1 MRKTS
6 QHLNDEHMRLY
17 EWSGAGPG
25 ITLNLP
31 ARSKRSHPW
40 HASNAVLAVMTTL
53 LILNGCDSKA
63 SSAGAPYG
71 VDQAT
76 PTAKGGKGPLYDE
89 LGAEPAQAEPVAPA
103 ASGTSEPAVEKSELP
118 GDARQN
124 RERTLP
130 A

>member
-31 ARSKRSHPW
+31 PRSKRSHPW
-40 HASNAVLAVMTTL
+40 HASNAVLAVMTSL

-63 SSAGAPYG
+63 SSAGAPSG
-71 VDQAT
+71 VDPAT
-76 PTAKGGKGPLYDE
+76 RSAKGGKGPLYDE
-89 LGAEPAQAEPVAPA
+89 LGAQPAQAEPVAPA
-103 ASGTSEPAVEKSELP
+103 AHGTSEPAVEKSELP
-118 GDARQN
+118 GDALQDH
-124 RERTLP
+124 EQTLP

>member
-63 SSAGAPYG
+63 SSAGATSG
-71 VDQAT
+71 VDPAT
-76 PTAKGGKGPLYDE
+76 PSAKEGKAPLYDE
-89 LGAEPAQAEPVAPA
+89 LGAQPAQAEPVAPA
-103 ASGTSEPAVEKSELP
+103 ENGTSEPAVEKSELP
-118 GDARQN
+118 DDARQN